1 MPPLSPFFLYFQKTR
16 HSDHQAVSSSE
27 KDDFRFNYLL
37 TPYLMVA
44 KTFKFSWKQRI
55 HLYAEF
61 KNMSVL
67 FRSDRRIDE
76 LMLVNHFAIP
86 RSKM

>member
-1 MPPLSPFFLYFQKTR
+1 MPPLSPLFFYFQKIR

-37 TPYLMVA
+37 TPYSMVA
-44 KTFKFSWKQRI
+44 KTFKFSGKQRI

-61 KNMSVL
+61 ENMNVL